1 MTDDELLVAI
11 RELLDSAAGRPI
23 IGMAIDP
30 GTAGRLYNALSDEE
44 YYISMGGDHY
54 ILGQHAY
61 FTEIAGVQLLF
72 KMPQQME

>member
-30 GTAGRLYNALSDEE
+30 GTAGRLQAVLGEE